1 MQETNNITTEDDIL
15 DDNIDEMDDVIEEK
29 PTFTSNKNA
38 LEAYLKE
45 IGNVDLLTHEQEIE
59 LANLVRGGDKSAII
73 KMAEAN
79 LRLVV
84 NIAKR
89 YMASKIALG
98 DLIQE
103 GNVGLI
109 RAIKKYDP
117 SRGFRFSTYAT
128 WWIRQA
134 ITRAIAEQSRAIRL
148 PVHMVDMINRIHR
161 FKLQF
166 LTENHREPTLA
177 EISKELKVSVNNLN
191 KILDMDS
198 VPLSIDMPVGEDDA
212 QVGDFI
218 KDENSSDG
226 HENLARELLKESMK
240 DALHTL
246 SAREVEVLE
255 LRYGLNGNAVHTLG
269 EVGRKYKVTRERI
282 RQIEIKALRKLRRPN
297 IAHKF
302 EDYITD

>member
-1 MQETNNITTEDDIL
+1 MQET
-15 DDNIDEMDDVIEEK
+15 DNIAIEGDVLEENLHDVPKEK
-29 PTFTSNKNA
+29 PTLISNKNA
-38 LEAYLKE
+38 LDMYLKE
-45 IGNVDLLTHEQEIE
+45 IGNVDLLTFEQEVE
-59 LANLVRGGDKSAII
+59 LANKIKDGDKGAIVA
-73 KMAEAN
+73 MAEAN

-89 YMASKIALG
+89 YMSSKIALN

-117 SRGFRFSTYAT
+117 ARGFRFSTYAT

-148 PVHMVDMINRIHR
+148 PVHMVDTINRIHK

-166 LTENHREPTLA
+166 LTEHHREPTMA
-177 EISKELKVSVNNLN
+177 EIAENQKMSVDNLN
-191 KILDMDS
+191 KILDMDIT
-198 VPLSIDMPVGEDDA
+198 PLSINTPVGEDDA
-212 QVGDFI
+212 QIGDFI

-226 HENLARELLKESMK
+226 HENLARELLKDNMK
-240 DALHTL
+240 DALHSL
-246 SAREVEVLE
+246 STREIEVLE
-255 LRYGLNGNAVHTLG
+255 LRYGLNDKKIHTLG
-269 EVGRKYKVTRERI
+269 EVGRKFDVTRERI
-282 RQIEIKALRKLRRPN
+282 RQIELKALRKLRRPN

-302 EDYITD
+302 EDYMS